1 MTKIFILNGSV
12 YGKAM
17 EVADTVEEDLQNS
30 GFDVEVRESLMA
42 DEVLES
48 DVLLVITSTTGSGE
62 VPANILPSFLD
73 WKDKLPQMQQAP
85 AGIIAL
91 GDSGYDDTFCAAGEQ
106 FEELLQEMD
115 ANLVCEMLRLDAG
128 ELESY
133 DSETL
138 NWLEEFKQK
147 I

>member
-1 MTKIFILNGSV
+1 MTKVFILNGSV

-17 EVADTVEEDLQNS
+17 EVADLVEEDLQAE
-30 GFDVEVRESLMA
+30 GFDVEVFESLNA
-42 DEVLES
+42 EEVLDA

-62 VPANILPSFLD
+62 VPTNILPSFLE
-73 WKDKLPQMQQAP
+73 WKDKLPQMAQAP
-85 AGIIAL
+85 AAIIAL

-106 FEELLQEMD
+106 FEELLEEMD

-128 ELESY
+128 VLEDY
-133 DSETL
+133 DQEVLT
-138 NWLEEFKQK
+138 WLEEFKQK

>member
-1 MTKIFILNGSV
+1 MTKILVLNGSV

-17 EVADTVEEDLQNS
+17 EIADLVEEDLQDS
-30 GFDVEVRESLMA
+30 GFDIEIEETLMA
-42 DEVLES
+42 DEVLNA
-48 DVLLVITSTTGSGE
+48 DVLLIITSTTGSGE
-62 VPANILPSFLD
+62 VPANILPSFID
-73 WKDKLPQMQQAP
+73 WQDKLPQMEQKP

-106 FEELLQEMD
+106 FEELLEEMN
-115 ANLVCEMLRLDAG
+115 ANLVCDMLKLDAG
-128 ELESY
+128 VLVDY
-133 DSETL
+133 DSEVL